1 VRHTIRHQVFKRFCA
16 ALTALVFMGPLPGV
30 IALAAD
36 RFDMAIT
43 VDDLPAHGAV
53 PKGMTR
59 TGIAQSYLQTLKAH
73 KVVEAYGFTNSSKI
87 TREPGSE
94 AVLDLWRAAG
104 YPLGNHTYS
113 HMNLARATSLDA
125 WIADLEAGEPEVAKR
140 MPGKAWKILRYP
152 NLVATASDP
161 TWHDGVMTYLK
172 AHGYKIAEV
181 TVSFDDWAYT
191 EAYARCTVTGDQAAI
206 AAMQAQYLKQV
217 DDGIV
222 RMKALSTRVYGRV
235 IPQVLLTHIGGF
247 AALML
252 PQVMDKLDAAGAHY
266 VTLSKAQSDK
276 AYKAPDPLAGNNT
289 MMERSA
295 KAKGIDISDIVK
307 MAPTANIDALCR

>member
-1 VRHTIRHQVFKRFCA
+1 MRNITGLKSFSAAIAFSVLAGLFAGHT
-16 ALTALVFMGPLPGV
+16 
-30 IALAAD
+30 ALAAD
-36 RFDMAIT
+36 RFDIAVT
-43 VDDLPAHGAV
+43 VDDLPVHGAV
-53 PKGMTR
+53 PQGMTR
-59 TGIAQSYLQTLKAH
+59 TGIAQSYLDTLKAH

-94 AVLDLWRAAG
+94 AVLDLWRATG
-104 YPLGNHTYS
+104 YPLGNHTYT
-113 HMNLARATSLDA
+113 HMNLGRAASLDA

-140 MPGKAWKILRYP
+140 MSGKKWKVLRFP
-152 NLVATASDP
+152 NLVAAASDP
-161 TWHDGVMTYLK
+161 AWHDGAISYLK
-172 AHGYKIAEV
+172 THGYKIAEV

-206 AAMQAQYLKQV
+206 ATMQTQYLKQV

-247 AALML
+247 AAVML
-252 PQVMDKLDAAGAHY
+252 PQVMDRLDAAGAHY

-276 AYKAPDPLAGNNT
+276 AYKEVDPLAGNNT

-295 KAKGIDISDIVK
+295 RRKGIDISDIIK
-307 MAPTANIDALCR
+307 MAPTTNIDAMCR